1 MELCSPDA
9 GCQSP
14 SELESSPWGC
24 LHRIFQD
31 PVLKAIGQPVGDVN
45 WGFLPRNELLKHK
58 ELSSA
63 LMTYYIWVI
72 CWRRYL
78 RASLQG
84 PLAPLPL
91 NLDERLHSG
100 KAKD

>member
-1 MELCSPDA
+1 MLVASLP
-9 GCQSP
+9 P
-14 SELESSPWGC
+14 SWRAVPGAVF
-24 LHRIFQD
+24 IGVFQD